1 MAILSHFNV
10 NKLEVVTMD
19 STWSAR
25 LPDEMKE
32 KLQSFLEQSGIS
44 SKDFISSAIQALELD
59 MASDSNKLFQAD
71 IEELRL
77 LTGRI
82 NNIFVNMLEKEL
94 TFQKDKE
101 TEYDVRLEKKNEMIS
116 QSSIKIKELEER
128 INTISIESSEL
139 RKVNEELIGHNN
151 ELTEMVG
158 TGKALIAEYKEKNET
173 LTGLLGKFESY
184 EKMVD
189 ELKTAL
195 DSEKNQRVNSE
206 IKLKEAL
213 KDAEAMRVQK
223 VELQHRHE
231 QELSREHELMLIDK
245 EKELLK
251 VRNEFQGKIELAQE
265 EYSSKVKELLK
276 TIQDLQHAHS
286 ISKVAQKKKLDS
298 KAGKEDLT
306 ERRTV

>member
-1 MAILSHFNV
+1 
-10 NKLEVVTMD
+10 MD